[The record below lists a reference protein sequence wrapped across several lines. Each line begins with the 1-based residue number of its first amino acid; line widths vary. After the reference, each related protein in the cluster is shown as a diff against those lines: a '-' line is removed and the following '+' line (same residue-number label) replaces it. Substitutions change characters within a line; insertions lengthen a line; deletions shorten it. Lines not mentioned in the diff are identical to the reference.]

1 MLKLLT
7 VAVLDI
13 YTFEPFFLHIYS
25 FFCVFGSSFLR
36 TVFFRFCQLYLLS
49 VAVCLVCVCAR
60 HRGCVVAPV
69 VERQDVS
76 LVWVLLVFLHHNK
89 RNLLAL
95 YVVTVAVSHH
105 GLLYGLAIVEYHL
118 ARDVLFRDRRWLE
131 RERCFGLAHRSLPC
145 AWQQVAHLGHGL
157 CGRVAILVAGYARS
171 HIQAKPHGDD
181 AQTDELCSLFP

>member
-13 YTFEPFFLHIYS
+13 YTFEPSFLHIYTFS
-25 FFCVFGSSFLR
+25 RVFGSSFLR

-49 VAVCLVCVCAR
+49 VAVCLVCICAR

-76 LVWVLLVFLHHNK
+76 LVWVFLVFLHHNE

-118 ARDVLFRDRRWLE
+118 ARYVLF
-131 RERCFGLAHRSLPC
+131 
-145 AWQQVAHLGHGL
+145 
-157 CGRVAILVAGYARS
+157 
-171 HIQAKPHGDD
+171 
-181 AQTDELCSLFP
+181 

>member
-7 VAVLDI
+7 IAVLDI

-25 FFCVFGSSFLR
+25 FFRVFGSSFLR

-60 HRGCVVAPV
+60 HRGSVVAPV

-76 LVWVLLVFLHHNK
+76 LAWVLLVFLHHNE

-105 GLLYGLAIVEYHL
+105 GLLYGLAIVEHHL
-118 ARDVLFRDRRWLE
+118 ARDVLLDRKSVV
-131 RERCFGLAHRSLPC
+131 RER
-145 AWQQVAHLGHGL
+145 V
-157 CGRVAILVAGYARS
+157 
-171 HIQAKPHGDD
+171 
-181 AQTDELCSLFP
+181 